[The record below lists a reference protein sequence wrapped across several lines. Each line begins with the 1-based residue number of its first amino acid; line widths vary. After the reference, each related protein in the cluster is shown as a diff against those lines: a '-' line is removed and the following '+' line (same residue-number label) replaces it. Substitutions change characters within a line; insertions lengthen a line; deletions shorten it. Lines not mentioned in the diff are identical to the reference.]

1 MEVIKM
7 KKQIIGL
14 CVIILFVSAIIPL
27 GIEAEDTYNPLDG
40 GWVEGRDGVT
50 ILHVSGTY
58 YEMGYQHGFLLKD
71 EIKENVRGFMDYCEQ
86 YGWSYNDV
94 LEVWSIQQEYLP
106 NEYKEE
112 IQGMA
117 DGADLLYEQIAVHNT
132 WMGVFNH
139 LFSCWGAALW
149 GDATVDGNLLHMRSC
164 DGVNSLQDPDT
175 KTFVYENQ
183 VIIIRKPDQAYAS
196 IAPIFAGDIVSI
208 GGFNEQGVGVSE
220 LTIICDDT
228 TFHGINAGYRMRMV
242 LDYASN
248 AYEAINIMN
257 SNRTCCWNFIVSDG
271 SLPMGFAIEQSAN
284 MAYANTW
291 FDPVEATEPFWQ
303 IKDVVRRGNCYINPI
318 LAGMQRDH
326 YNPSGLKSYLRMVF
340 RIDFTYI
347 NWIQYKAISKE
358 IEEQYGSLTVNSAIM
373 LIRDV
378 YLGKTN
384 LMFRMLL
391 TRHSETGRQ
400 WVGCPVTGDF
410 AICFAEDEKEA
421 YRNPV
426 HYFNFYDLLN
436 AEPP

>member
-1 MEVIKM
+1 M
-7 KKQIIGL
+7 KNIIGIFI
-14 CVIILFVSAIIPL
+14 VILMIVTIISVGINAIDI
-27 GIEAEDTYNPLDG
+27 YNPLDD
-40 GWVEGRDGVT
+40 GWLEERDGVT

-58 YEMGYQHGFLLKD
+58 YEMGYQQGYLLKE
-71 EIKENVRGFMDYCEQ
+71 EIRENIRGFMDYYEQ

-106 NEYKEE
+106 SEYKEE

-132 WMGVFNH
+132 WVGVFNH

-164 DGVNSLQDPDT
+164 DGVNNLQDPDT

-242 LDYASN
+242 LDYAAN

-326 YNPSGLKSYLRMVF
+326 YDPSGLKGYLRMVF

-358 IEEQYGSLTVNSAIM
+358 IEEQYGFLTVNSAIM
-373 LIRDV
+373 LLRDV

-384 LMFRMLL
+384 LMFWRLL

-410 AICFAEDEKEA
+410 AICFAEDEEEA